1 MRRATITTIPKKGS
15 NLLLKN
21 ERGVFLVNSI
31 RSILMRLL
39 YNLKRQKVDMHMSDS
54 NVGGRQS
61 KSAINHIWIINGII
75 HDQRSSVKKCPIVLQ
90 QYDYRQMFVGMDSSE
105 ACGDM
110 FNYGVND
117 DHLKLIHDANKAL
130 VINVKTPYGLS
141 DDYKITNKV
150 MQGDTW
156 ASAMASAQVDSFGK
170 EMIEEQPSYMYKYMG
185 EVPIPILGMVDD
197 LIGIAEAGY
206 KTHLLNAFINIKTA
220 DKDIQFG
227 AV

>member
-1 MRRATITTIPKKGS
+1 
-15 NLLLKN
+15 
-21 ERGVFLVNSI
+21 
-31 RSILMRLL
+31 MRLL

-61 KSAINHIWIINGII
+61 KSGINHISIINGII